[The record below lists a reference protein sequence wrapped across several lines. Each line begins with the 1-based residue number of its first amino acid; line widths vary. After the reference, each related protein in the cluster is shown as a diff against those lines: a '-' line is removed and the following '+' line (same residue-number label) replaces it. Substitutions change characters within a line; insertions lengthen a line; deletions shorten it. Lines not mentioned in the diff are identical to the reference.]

1 MQLYC
6 TLFDR
11 NYITRGLALHSS
23 LERHCANFRLLILCL
38 DQATL
43 DALALLSLGNAELV
57 SLDALE
63 NHDPELR
70 RVRSERTTVEYYFT
84 CKPSLM
90 QFAIEKYPKANRIC
104 YLDSDLYYF
113 VNPEILEKDYSE
125 SAVALTPHRLPSH
138 LGHFMHHGLFNAGWV
153 NAKVDTEGKRFIAWW
168 RARCIEWCY
177 VKIEPDRFGDQKYLD
192 QVPGLFP
199 NTAVLS
205 HPGAN
210 AAPWNLANLNVSLSS
225 AAVNVNEKPLVFF
238 HFHGLK
244 RLLFNYYDSGLYQY
258 EVEFSPPVRKLI
270 YSPYLAEIGRLS
282 AALQTLPAKIQ
293 RALRPQETRFDVET
307 SLRRIKRAGQV
318 VVSGTGILASKESR

>member
-1 MQLYC
+1 MQIYC

-11 NYITRGLALHSS
+11 NYVTRGLALHSS
-23 LERHCANFRLLILCL
+23 LARHCADFRLLILCL

-43 DALALLSLGNAELV
+43 NALAQLSLPNAVLV
-57 SLDALE
+57 PLDVLE

-70 RVRSERTTVEYYFT
+70 RVRPERSTVEYYFT

-90 QFAIEKYPKANRIC
+90 QFALEKYPTADRIC

-113 VNPEILEKDYSE
+113 ANPEILEKDYSE
-125 SAVALTPHRLPSH
+125 SAVALTPHRFPSH

-153 NAKVDTEGKRFIAWW
+153 SAKVDAEGERFIAWW

-210 AAPWNLANLNVSLSS
+210 AAPWNLADLNVSPSS
-225 AAVNVNEKPLVFF
+225 TTVCVNGKPLVFF

-258 EVEFSPPVRKLI
+258 EVEFSPSVRKLI

-282 AALQTLPAKIQ
+282 ATLQSLPASI
-293 RALRPQETRFDVET
+293 RMALRPHKARLDVEAI
-307 SLRRIKRAGQV
+307 LRRIKRAGHV